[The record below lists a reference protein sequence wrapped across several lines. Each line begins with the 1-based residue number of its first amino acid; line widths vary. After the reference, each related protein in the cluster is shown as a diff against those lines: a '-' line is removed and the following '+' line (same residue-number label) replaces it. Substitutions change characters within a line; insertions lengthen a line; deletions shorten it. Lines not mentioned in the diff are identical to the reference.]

1 MLILKQYSFSHLN
14 QHIIKAVVDTHLFKN
29 ITEYSLCTKIISRN
43 IQPDV
48 NNEYLNT
55 RMEKKE
61 LIENLGGKI
70 NISICYNS
78 YPACYKNNTNIIEL
92 RFTLICQREQKA
104 MRRAFKMQE
113 FKAASLYPP
122 LNDTFHNVTLFK
134 KMSLI

>member
-1 MLILKQYSFSHLN
+1 MRLLVNTETIFLFSSKSAHY
-14 QHIIKAVVDTHLFKN
+14 KGRCRYLFKN

-61 LIENLGGKI
+61 LIENLRGKI

-78 YPACYKNNTNIIEL
+78 YTACYKNYTNIIEL

-104 MRRAFKMQE
+104 M
-113 FKAASLYPP
+113 
-122 LNDTFHNVTLFK
+122 
-134 KMSLI
+134 